1 MLSRKRQYISSNRQH
16 KLGSYHIGCRA
27 ILIALKTLQGH
38 PAYRSVLVIT
48 ETMVI
53 LREEISS
60 QGSVSQSH
68 AKAARFD
75 QTISGSDIP
84 EKGIIDFKA
93 DRIDIL
99 TITMI
104 DELFTPWGK
113 MSFNNGCNIW
123 SILFYMQQVQLL
135 NLISLTIIVICH
147 LSLINIILFEKF
159 DLNVKIKLNIKYI
172 SNIKKKKKIIKC
184 QKSDCDLN
192 LK

>member
-1 MLSRKRQYISSNRQH
+1 MQFSLLRNIPLENFTTCQFTYGQKYIYLVNSCRQVLSRKRQYVNSSCQH
-16 KLGSYHIGCRA
+16 KLGSYHVSCRA

-68 AKAARFD
+68 AKAARLD

-93 DRIDIL
+93 DRIDIYL

-104 DELFTPWGK
+104 DELLTP
-113 MSFNNGCNIW
+113 
-123 SILFYMQQVQLL
+123 
-135 NLISLTIIVICH
+135 
-147 LSLINIILFEKF
+147 
-159 DLNVKIKLNIKYI
+159 
-172 SNIKKKKKIIKC
+172 
-184 QKSDCDLN
+184 
-192 LK
+192 